1 MVDKMVLGDRFR
13 VDIDAKNLH
22 GQSRKDIAYEYFARR
37 YDGERRVAQS
47 MVWFLLAVLSGV
59 AGILMGSIFG
69 LLALGIMVITIIIGV
84 SDHRKSIEFAFDGID
99 WGTKNMVRI
108 DK

>member
-1 MVDKMVLGDRFR
+1 MVLGERFK
-13 VDIDAKNLH
+13 VEIDAKNLH
-22 GQSRKDIAYEYFARR
+22 GRSRKDIAYEYFARR
-37 YDGERRVAQS
+37 YDGEARIARS
-47 MVWFLLAVLSGV
+47 MVWFLMAAISGI

-69 LLALGIMVITIIIGV
+69 LLTLGIMVITIIIGL
-84 SDHRKSIEFAFDGID
+84 SDHRKAVEFAFEGID